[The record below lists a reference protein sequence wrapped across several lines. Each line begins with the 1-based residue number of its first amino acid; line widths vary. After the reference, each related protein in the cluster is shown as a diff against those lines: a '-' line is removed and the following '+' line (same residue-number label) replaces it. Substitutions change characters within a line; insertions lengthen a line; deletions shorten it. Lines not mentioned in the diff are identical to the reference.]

1 MTTYTTAT
9 AVKDF
14 TALDKLAALDGAE
27 IDKLIEQAERDI
39 DGAVGHY
46 TIEDGE
52 TLKFSP
58 ITKLDTAQRGT
69 LSDATCAQVEYR
81 FVMGPEFFIRAQQT
95 RVKGPEFETEGTLP
109 YVGPGTWRELEGSGL
124 LRLTTSW
131 GGRGEDPPWRNFAYG

>member
-1 MTTYTTAT
+1 MPTYTTAT
-9 AVKDF
+9 AVRDF
-14 TALDKLAALDGAE
+14 TALDDLIALDDAAIE
-27 IDKLIEQAERDI
+27 KLIDQAERDI

-52 TLKFSP
+52 TLKFAP
-58 ITKLDTAQRGT
+58 ITKLDTAQRDT
-69 LSDATCAQVEYR
+69 LSNATCAQVEYR
-81 FVMGPEFFIRAQQT
+81 HVMGPEFFVRAQQT

-131 GGRGEDPPWRNFAYG
+131 GGRGGDPPWHGFAYG